1 MLFRSLIVANHV
13 TAYDLPLVLVAL
25 PARIRR
31 HTAVAMAG
39 GLLTGWRHA
48 RAERHPW
55 FRPPTPLAYW
65 LVTALFNVFPLPQG
79 AGFRRSFAHAGAAM
93 DHGMSVILFPE
104 GHRSADATLAPFQSG
119 IGLLARESA
128 APLLPV
134 AIVGLGEIKQ
144 RKRRWFRPGT
154 VTIRVG
160 DPMTMETGETPQ
172 EFTARLEAQFR
183 VLLAQR

>member
-1 MLFRSLIVANHV
+1 
-13 TAYDLPLVLVAL
+13 
-25 PARIRR
+25 
-31 HTAVAMAG
+31 MAG

-48 RAERHPW
+48 RAERHAW
-55 FRPPTPLAYW
+55 FRLLTPLAYW

-104 GHRSADATLAPFQSG
+104 GRRSADETLGAFQSG

-128 APLLPV
+128 TSVLPV
-134 AIVGLGEIKQ
+134 AMVGLGEIKQ

-160 DPMTMETGETPQ
+160 DSIAMEPGETAQ
-172 EFTARLEAQFR
+172 DFTARLEAQFR
-183 VLLAQR
+183 KLLTQH

>member
-1 MLFRSLIVANHV
+1 MS
-13 TAYDLPLVLVAL
+13 
-25 PARIRR
+25 
-31 HTAVAMAG
+31 G
-39 GLLTGWRHA
+39 GLLTGWRYA

-55 FRPPTPLAYW
+55 LRLLTPLAYW

-104 GHRSADATLAPFQSG
+104 GGRSADERLATFQSG

-128 APLLPV
+128 APVLPV
-134 AIVGLGEIKQ
+134 AMVGLGEIKQ

-160 DPMTMETGETPQ
+160 HPVTMGIGETPQ

-183 VLLAQR
+183 AMLVQP

>member
-1 MLFRSLIVANHV
+1 
-13 TAYDLPLVLVAL
+13 
-25 PARIRR
+25 
-31 HTAVAMAG
+31 
-39 GLLTGWRHA
+39 
-48 RAERHPW
+48 
-55 FRPPTPLAYW
+55 
-65 LVTALFNVFPLPQG
+65 
-79 AGFRRSFAHAGAAM
+79 M

-119 IGLLARESA
+119 IGLLARKSA
-128 APLLPV
+128 APVLPV

-160 DPMTMETGETPQ
+160 DPITMETGETPQ

-183 VLLAQR
+183 ALLAQR